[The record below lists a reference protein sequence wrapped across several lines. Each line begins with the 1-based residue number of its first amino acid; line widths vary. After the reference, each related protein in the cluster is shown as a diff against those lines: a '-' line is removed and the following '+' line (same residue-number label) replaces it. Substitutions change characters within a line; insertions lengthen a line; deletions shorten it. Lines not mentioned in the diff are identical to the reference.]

1 MVDVLFITA
10 TQEVALNQD
19 ANGTM
24 LLATKLLQAGFSA
37 DILRFG
43 QIEQRYQE
51 YKVFLTATIERILG
65 MEPKVVSFY
74 TLGPHYH
81 IMLRVAK
88 ELKARRND
96 LFIVLG
102 GPQASATAFDTMNAA
117 PWVDYICTGE
127 GENTIVPFIESILN
141 HNRQDIQSVLGLYY
155 RKDGVVVHNDMNI
168 PLCDLDTLPHWDDRL
183 CAIYHE
189 NPNPGWDSPYYFMPI
204 DAGRGCPYNCT
215 FCCSSH
221 FWKRTY
227 RLKSPARILED
238 IRYYYEK
245 YGITSFWFSHDAIT
259 TNRKLITEVC
269 DLLIASGMNI
279 RWRCTSRIDCV
290 DEELLLKMKESGL
303 VEIELGI
310 ETGSLRM
317 QKLTKKNLN
326 LQHAQKLI
334 SFMLKQG
341 LLVGLFFMYGF
352 PEETE
357 EDLNDTLELIFNL
370 LDNGVN
376 HVSMS
381 FTRFNPAT
389 DITNRFLDK
398 LELDP
403 DMKILIR
410 GVSYGFEDELDMI
423 RNNKAMFPF
432 FYHLNTPVRNN
443 YQYAHF
449 FIRLYRQY
457 THTIRHLRKLYKGD
471 NLRFYRDFYNNN
483 LEYFQQDMIHAS
495 NGIRN
500 HSMQML
506 VNTVKDFD
514 VPYLHRILSLLQFE
528 DNANRIKNSECDI
541 TIQEV
546 YDFNY
551 IDYKMNLPIEMYS
564 DGKTEILLQKKDGKV
579 SLKVLQI
586 T

>member
-74 TLGPHYH
+74 TLWPHYH
-81 IMLRVAK
+81 IMLRIAK

-102 GPQASATAFDTMNAA
+102 GPQASATASDTMNAA
-117 PWVDYICTGE
+117 PCVDYICTGE

-141 HNRQDIQSVLGLYY
+141 HNCQDIQSVLGLYY

-168 PLCDLDTLPHWDDRL
+168 PLCDLDTLPPWDDRL

-370 LDNGVN
+370 LDSGVN

-495 NGIRN
+495 HGIRT
-500 HSMQML
+500 HGMQML
-506 VNTVKDFD
+506 AHTVKDFD
-514 VPYLHRILSLLQFE
+514 VPYLHRILSLLRFE

>member
-74 TLGPHYH
+74 TLWPHYH
-81 IMLRVAK
+81 IMLRIAK

-141 HNRQDIQSVLGLYY
+141 HNCQDIQSVLGLYY

-370 LDNGVN
+370 LDDGVN

-500 HSMQML
+500 HGMQML
-506 VNTVKDFD
+506 ANTVKDFD

-564 DGKTEILLQKKDGKV
+564 EGKTEILLQKKDGKV

>member
-1 MVDVLFITA
+1 MVDVLFINA

-74 TLGPHYH
+74 TLWPHYH
-81 IMLRVAK
+81 IMLRIAK

-141 HNRQDIQSVLGLYY
+141 HNCQDIQSVLGLYY

-370 LDNGVN
+370 LDDGVN

-500 HSMQML
+500 HGMQML
-506 VNTVKDFD
+506 ANTVKDFD

>member
-74 TLGPHYH
+74 TLWPHYH
-81 IMLRVAK
+81 IMLRIAK

-141 HNRQDIQSVLGLYY
+141 HNCQDIQSVLGLYY

-259 TNRKLITEVC
+259 TNRELITEV
-269 DLLIASGMNI
+269 
-279 RWRCTSRIDCV
+279 
-290 DEELLLKMKESGL
+290 
-303 VEIELGI
+303 
-310 ETGSLRM
+310 
-317 QKLTKKNLN
+317 
-326 LQHAQKLI
+326 
-334 SFMLKQG
+334 
-341 LLVGLFFMYGF
+341 
-352 PEETE
+352 
-357 EDLNDTLELIFNL
+357 
-370 LDNGVN
+370 
-376 HVSMS
+376 
-381 FTRFNPAT
+381 
-389 DITNRFLDK
+389 
-398 LELDP
+398 
-403 DMKILIR
+403 
-410 GVSYGFEDELDMI
+410 
-423 RNNKAMFPF
+423 
-432 FYHLNTPVRNN
+432 
-443 YQYAHF
+443 
-449 FIRLYRQY
+449 
-457 THTIRHLRKLYKGD
+457 
-471 NLRFYRDFYNNN
+471 
-483 LEYFQQDMIHAS
+483 
-495 NGIRN
+495 
-500 HSMQML
+500 
-506 VNTVKDFD
+506 
-514 VPYLHRILSLLQFE
+514 
-528 DNANRIKNSECDI
+528 
-541 TIQEV
+541 
-546 YDFNY
+546 
-551 IDYKMNLPIEMYS
+551 
-564 DGKTEILLQKKDGKV
+564 
-579 SLKVLQI
+579 
-586 T
+586 